1 MRDQVVRQAFHKTIL
16 KSAHDDAET
25 FVVDELGLKNGE
37 IRADIAVLNG
47 KLVGYEIKTENDT
60 LTRLPSQVEA
70 YSEVF
75 DKAFIIVSP
84 NHLDKAVDSIPDW
97 WGIYTITSTENDNY
111 SFPCIRKAK
120 LNKKQSS
127 FSLAQLLWKAEAL
140 EVANVLLRH
149 NIKPKT
155 SKHEVYD
162 VISGTC
168 SSKKLSKIVI
178 KYLKQRE
185 NWRTSQIQPS

>member
-1 MRDQVVRQAFHKTIL
+1 MRDQIVRQAFHKTIL

-25 FVVDELGLKNGE
+25 RVVDELGLKNGE
-37 IRADIAVLNG
+37 IRADIAVLKR

-60 LTRLPSQVEA
+60 LTRLASQVEA

-84 NHLDKAVDSIPDW
+84 NHLENARKSIPEW
-97 WGIYTITSTENDNY
+97 WGIYTITPSKNDSY
-111 SFPCIRKAK
+111 TFPCIRRAK
-120 LNKKQSS
+120 LNKKQRS
-127 FSLAQLLWKAEAL
+127 FSIAQLLWKTEAL
-140 EVANVLLRH
+140 EVANVMLRH

-168 SSKKLSKIVI
+168 PSKKLSKIVI

-185 NWRTSQIQPS
+185 NWRINRILPL

>member
-1 MRDQVVRQAFHKTIL
+1 L

>member
-1 MRDQVVRQAFHKTIL
+1 MRDQVIRRAFHKTIL

-60 LTRLPSQVEA
+60 LTRLPFQVEA

-75 DKAFIIVSP
+75 DKAFIIVSS
-84 NHLDKAVDSIPDW
+84 NHLDKAVESIPHW
-97 WGIYTITSTENDNY
+97 WGIYTISSTGNDNY
-111 SFPCIRKAK
+111 SFPCVRKAK

-185 NWRTSQIQPS
+185 NWRTNRKLLL